1 MRRSPLPLLLLASLL
16 AFAPP
21 SARAVGEPPAEC
33 PDGRCTGRA
42 PSYGDTAYTNHF
54 PGRHMAVG
62 TYQGLTGSDYV
73 VSLFDLA
80 TNAPALNTN
89 WAGMYRYNG
98 VVGGSGFGGWQL
110 DTLGTVFGL
119 TLDDTGNIYACASS
133 AYNADAVGQL
143 PGATSGSVYKIDWQT
158 GFVSVF
164 ANLPNFPD
172 PAWSGTPAEA
182 NPCLGN
188 ITYDPVHNKLFV
200 TNMEDG
206 MIYRLAMNG
215 TITGSYDPFG
225 ADNGLPGWAPLGERI
240 WAVQWHTD
248 NRLYFSRWNAGLHE
262 IWALQLDGSGNFVP
276 SSEVLVITV
285 PLSASLQSY
294 PISDISFTKRGSM
307 LLAER
312 MMFNETYVSAHAAR
326 LLEYTCDLNTWYL
339 TPGVFSIGNVV
350 GPPFDGSA
358 GGVDSD
364 YRNYTAGSVPGRYWV
379 TGDALHLVSGD
390 YIYGAQG
397 FPPGGGST
405 TNSFLFDYN
414 GNVFT
419 GDKFELGDIE
429 ITCPVDT
436 GSIHGGKF
444 QDLDCDGKFDQGEPG
459 VANWPIV
466 VSGPTGTFTIY
477 TQANGSFH
485 LWGLPNGTYTL
496 CELGQ
501 AGWNQ
506 TMPASGCYT
515 VTVNGNVTTG
525 QLFGNCRPCEV
536 QQAPCVKIP
545 NSAVLWLPF
554 DEDGVVAHDLAG
566 SNPGQLRGVPPSIQ
580 GISVGQKWRRFT
592 TAQQHVGVPDSPS
605 LDVASGKDF
614 SLATHFS
621 LESVSGQHFLFDKRE
636 PTPAGPRGY
645 ALSIENGSVVFRMQ
659 DGTAPPLFTSAPVV
673 TPGAWHDVAVSLSLS
688 GASSGSPTIGRV
700 FLDGAELGTFDPAA
714 TGAVPDVANGAELR
728 IGTNATGTSPFGGDI
743 DDPMVFARAI
753 NVGDIGV
760 IVSPWLL
767 CKQWCKVPPTVNFGP
782 YATTASATFT
792 ICNYDYSQPF
802 MNYSWSLAGLPA
814 GTCSVNGPVTYSP
827 SSGSMNIPA
836 GSCMSVTV
844 TITRPSWLVPGTS
857 GCFVFNVTNNTNHT
871 CFNCTSQA
879 IASKKWW
886 VLDPIDWI
894 GVGHGT
900 SKSAHFTVTNAE
912 PVGTSRIMIIVVRP
926 GRIGD
931 SPQSQYVSLNG
942 LPPGEP
948 VLIQRSVEG
957 GGTTEVDVEVSYP
970 IESHLPDQWITVDL
984 LDEEGDLEPTTISST
999 EILLEDGAVLA
1010 VEPPPSRAAVDAVTA
1025 WPNPSHGG
1033 TKIRLSLAKAARVN
1047 AGVYDVAGRL
1057 VRTLQRGTM
1066 NAGAHELSWDGTTD
1080 AGHAAEAGLYFVRM
1094 TADDREY
1101 GSRLILM
1108 R

>member
-1 MRRSPLPLLLLASLL
+1 MRRSPFTLLLFAALL
-16 AFAPP
+16 AFAPAV
-21 SARAVGEPPAEC
+21 ARAVGDPPAEC

-42 PSYGDTAYTNHF
+42 PAYRDTAYTNHF

-62 TYQGLTGSDYV
+62 TMQGFAGADAV
-73 VSLFDLA
+73 VTLFDLG
-80 TNAPALNTN
+80 TNVPSMNTN
-89 WAGMYRYNG
+89 WANMYRYSG

-133 AYNADAVGQL
+133 AYNGDAVGQL
-143 PGATSGSVYKIDWQT
+143 STSTPGSIYKIDYQT

-164 ANLPNFPD
+164 ANLPNSPD
-172 PAWSGTPAEA
+172 PAWSSSPSEA

-200 TNMEDG
+200 TDMEDG
-206 MIYRLAMNG
+206 KIYRLDMNG
-215 TITGSYDPFG
+215 TISGTYDPFG

-248 NRLYFSRWNAGLHE
+248 NKLYFSRWNSGLHE
-262 IWALQLDGSGNFVP
+262 VWAMQLDGSGNFVP
-276 SSEVLVITV
+276 ASEVLVITV
-285 PLSASLQSY
+285 PLSANFLSY
-294 PISDISFTKRGSM
+294 PISDITFTKQGHL

-312 MMFNETYVSAHAAR
+312 QMYSDSYVSAHAAR
-326 LLEYTCDLNTWYL
+326 MLEYTCDLNTWYL
-339 TPGVFSIGNVV
+339 SPGVFSIGNYV

-358 GGVDSD
+358 GGLDSD
-364 YRNYTAGSVPGRYWV
+364 YRTYTPGSVPGRYWV
-379 TGDALHLVSGD
+379 TGDALHYNFSD

-397 FPPGGGST
+397 FPPGGGT
-405 TNSFLFDYN
+405 TANSFLFDYN
-414 GNVFT
+414 GNVL
-419 GDKFELGDIE
+419 GSDKFELGDIE

-515 VTVNGNVTTG
+515 VVVNGNVTTG

-536 QQAPCVKIP
+536 QQPPCAKIP
-545 NSAVLWLPF
+545 NTAVMWLPF
-554 DEDGVVAHDLAG
+554 DETGGQVVHDPAG
-566 SNPGQLRGVPPSIQ
+566 SNPGQIVGDASLIVPIAMDKGLRFRQQGHYVRVP
-580 GISVGQKWRRFT
+580 
-592 TAQQHVGVPDSPS
+592 HSPS
-605 LDVASGKDF
+605 LGFGGGQDF
-614 SLATHFS
+614 SVAASFLLDAVTGTHY
-621 LESVSGQHFLFDKRE
+621 VFDKRA
-636 PTPAGPRGY
+636 PGASGPKGWSL
-645 ALSIENGSVVFRMQ
+645 AIDNGSVVFRMQ
-659 DGTAPPLFTSAPVV
+659 QQGTSPPIFTSAPVV
-673 TPGAWHDVAVSLSLS
+673 TPNEWHSVAVSVQQTDPGTGLPPQ
-688 GASSGSPTIGRV
+688 GTV
-700 FLDGAELGTFDPAA
+700 YLDGAVLGTFASLPGGTPIDFAN
-714 TGAVPDVANGAELR
+714 TGDLF
-728 IGTNATGTSPFGGDI
+728 IGTNSNRVSVFGGQI
-743 DDPMVFARAI
+743 DEPMLFARAI
-753 NVGDIGV
+753 NIGDIG
-760 IVSPWLL
+760 IIWNPWIL

-782 YATTASATFT
+782 YATTATATFT
-792 ICNYDYSQPF
+792 ICNYDWSAPI

-836 GSCMSVTV
+836 GSCQSVTV

-857 GCFVFNVTNNTNHT
+857 GCFVFNVTNNTKHT

-879 IASKKWW
+879 VAIKKIW
-886 VLDPIDWI
+886 VDTGLDSIVI
-894 GVGHGT
+894 GHGGH
-900 SKSAHFTVTNAE
+900 KLARFTVTSAE
-912 PVGTSRIMIIVVRP
+912 PVGTVRSVALQV
-926 GRIGD
+926 GAGD
-931 SPQSQYVSLNG
+931 SPQAAYISLNG
-942 LPPGEP
+942 LPPGQP
-948 VLIQRSVEG
+948 VWINRMISGGETVEC
-957 GGTTEVDVEVSYP
+957 EVDVTYP
-970 IESHLPDQWITVDL
+970 VWAHLPDQWLQVRA
-984 LDEEGDLEPTTISST
+984 LDDETDLEMTTIGCGEAT
-999 EILLEDGAVLA
+999 LVDGEVLA
-1010 VEPPPSRAAVDAVTA
+1010 VEPPVSRGSVDAVTA
-1025 WPNPSHGG
+1025 WPNPTRGG
-1033 TKIRLSLAKAARVN
+1033 TKIRLSLAQAARVN

-1066 NAGAHELSWDGTTD
+1066 TAGAHELAWDGRD
-1080 AGHAAEAGLYFVRM
+1080 DGGRAAGAGLYFIRM
-1094 TADDREY
+1094 TADGREY
-1101 GSRLILM
+1101 GARLILM